1 MAADTIHS
9 DFEPKKVKSVTVST
23 VKVILIY
30 SQWKNQ
36 CFLKTKEKPQQV
48 SSWDIWQGILI

>member
-1 MAADTIHS
+1 MASVIVHS
-9 DFEPKKVKSVTVST
+9 DFEPKKMKYITVST

-30 SQWKNQ
+30 PQWKNQ
-36 CFLKTKEKPQQV
+36 CLLKTKEKPQQV